1 MRLRRNGTKKRRAG
15 ISKFNAG
22 LLGVVLI
29 VVFSYLAYT
38 KFANPFA
45 HKYTVH
51 ATFANAS
58 GLQPGS
64 LVRIAGVNVGTVAS
78 VAQEP
83 GCKSA
88 STTQSACQAA
98 DVTLNITN
106 QGLPIHDDATFAI
119 RPRIFL
125 EGNFFVDISPG
136 TPQAPA
142 APDGHT
148 FPIQQGVE
156 PVQFDQVLTGLQGNT
171 RQNLQTLLQQ
181 YGKAVKQGG
190 PSFNKSIPYWLP
202 AYEYSSIVAHDAL
215 GIQPHDLSNYIAAQG
230 DVSGAVDTH
239 PQNLENLITDFNT
252 TANAFAR
259 ENTALEQTVGE
270 LPKTLSAAMP
280 AFNALNAAF
289 PPLRAFARALVPG
302 VKSTGPMVD
311 ASLPFVTQLNDLVQ
325 PSELRGLTADLRPTV
340 PALAKLTKDT
350 IPLMRDEVR
359 PTASCV
365 VNVIY
370 PWSQLTVPDNNFNA
384 SNGFPPR
391 KVYVEAVDYLPG
403 LAGESRNFDANGPY
417 IRILGTGGTFTY
429 SLQPGLFGQAL
440 TKLDAVQPQVP
451 PGGKRPPYKET
462 VPCESQQPVTNLATP
477 SSGPIQQT
485 NTGVA
490 SNASKARWQ
499 GATQNALPAL
509 AQIAGQSGLK
519 LNTSNMSG
527 SAKSPSGSGGSGAGG
542 SGSGSGGSG
551 AGSGSGSGGRLSGA
565 ANSVGQAIAG
575 VLKTS

>member
-1 MRLRRNGTKKRRAG
+1 MRRRKGKRRNGMSRFT
-15 ISKFNAG
+15 AG
-22 LLGVVLI
+22 LIGIVLI

-45 HKYTVH
+45 HQYTVH
-51 ATFANAS
+51 ATFANAN

-64 LVRIAGVNVGTVAS
+64 LVRIAGVNVGKVTS
-78 VAQEP
+78 VSEEP

-88 STTQSACQAA
+88 SSTPNACQAA
-98 DVTLNITN
+98 DVTMNISN

-125 EGNFFVDISPG
+125 EGNFFVDVSPG
-136 TPQAPA
+136 TPQAPVA
-142 APDGHT
+142 KDNHT

-190 PSFNKSIPYWLP
+190 PSFNKSIQYWLP

-215 GIQPHDLSNYIAAQG
+215 GIQPHDLSKYIAAQG
-230 DVSGAVDTH
+230 DVSGAFDTH
-239 PQNLENLITDFNT
+239 PRDLENLITDFNT

-259 ENTALEQTVGE
+259 ENTSLQQTVAR
-270 LPKTLSAAMP
+270 LPATLSAAIP

-289 PPLRAFARALVPG
+289 PPLRAFARAMVPG
-302 VKSTGPMVD
+302 VKSSGPMVD

-340 PALAKLTKDT
+340 PALARLTQDT
-350 IPLMRDEVR
+350 IPLMRNEVR
-359 PTASCV
+359 PAASCV

-370 PWSQLTVPDNNFNA
+370 PWSQLTVPDQNFNA

-403 LAGESRNFDANGPY
+403 LAGESRDFDANGPY

-451 PGGKRPPYKET
+451 PGGKRPPYEET
-462 VPCESQQPVTNLATP
+462 TPCESQKPVANLATP
-477 SSGPIQQT
+477 TSGPIEQT
-485 NTGVA
+485 STGLSSDA
-490 SNASKARWQ
+490 ATARWQ
-499 GATQNALPAL
+499 GVAQNALTGL
-509 AQIAGQSGLK
+509 GQASGASGLK
-519 LNTSNMSG
+519 LNSADVSG
-527 SAKSPSGSGGSGAGG
+527 SGAGGSGAGGSGGSGAGG
-542 SGSGSGGSG
+542 SGAGGG
-551 AGSGSGSGGRLSGA
+551 PGGLPA
-565 ANSVGQAIAG
+565 VPNTVGQAIAG
-575 VLKTS
+575 VLKDS

>member
-1 MRLRRNGTKKRRAG
+1 MRLGRKSKKRRG
-15 ISKFNAG
+15 GMSKFTAG
-22 LLGVVLI
+22 LIGIVLI
-29 VVFSYLAYT
+29 VVFSYLAFT

-51 ATFANAS
+51 ATFANAN

-64 LVRIAGVNVGTVAS
+64 LVRIAGVNVGTVTS
-78 VAQEP
+78 VSQEP

-88 STTQSACQAA
+88 SSTPNACQAA
-98 DVTLNITN
+98 DVTMNITS

-125 EGNFFVDISPG
+125 EGNFFVDVSPG
-136 TPQAPA
+136 TPQAPVA
-142 APDGHT
+142 SDGHT

-190 PSFNKSIPYWLP
+190 PSFNKSIQYWLP

-230 DVSGAVDTH
+230 AVSGAFDTH
-239 PQNLENLITDFNT
+239 PKNLENLITDFNT

-259 ENTALEQTVGE
+259 ENTSLEQTVAQ
-270 LPKTLSAAMP
+270 LPRTLSAAIP

-289 PPLRAFARALVPG
+289 PPLRAFARAMVPG

-350 IPLMRDEVR
+350 IPLMRNEVR
-359 PTASCV
+359 PASSCV

-370 PWSQLTVPDNNFNA
+370 PWSQLTVPDQNFNA

-403 LAGESRNFDANGPY
+403 LAGESRDFDANGPY

-440 TKLDAVQPQVP
+440 SKLDAVQPQVP
-451 PGGKRPPYKET
+451 PGGKRPPYEES
-462 VPCESQQPVTNLATP
+462 VPCESQKPVTDLSTP
-477 SSGPIQQT
+477 VSGPIQQT
-485 NTGVA
+485 NAGLSSA
-490 SNASKARWQ
+490 AAKARWQ
-499 GATQNALPAL
+499 GVGQNAISAL
-509 AQIAGQSGLK
+509 TQMADASGLK
-519 LNTSNMSG
+519 LNAP
-527 SAKSPSGSGGSGAGG
+527 SASGGSGS

-551 AGSGSGSGGRLSGA
+551 SGGSGSGASAGGPLSGA

-575 VLKTS
+575 VLKGS

>member
-1 MRLRRNGTKKRRAG
+1 MRRKGRKRRNGMSTF
-15 ISKFNAG
+15 SAG
-22 LLGVVLI
+22 LIGIVLI
-29 VVFSYLAYT
+29 AVFSYLAYT

-51 ATFANAS
+51 ATFANAN

-64 LVRIAGVNVGTVAS
+64 LVRIAGVNVGTVSS

-98 DVTLNITN
+98 DVTINITN
-106 QGLPIHDDATFAI
+106 EGLPIHDDATFAI

-125 EGNFFVDISPG
+125 EGNFFVDVSPG
-136 TPQAPA
+136 TPSAPVA
-142 APDGHT
+142 KDGHT

-156 PVQFDQVLTGLQGNT
+156 PVQFDQVLTGLQDNT

-181 YGKAVKQGG
+181 YGTAVKQGG
-190 PSFNKSIPYWLP
+190 PSFNKSIQYWLP

-230 DVSGAVDTH
+230 AVSGALDTH

-259 ENTALEQTVGE
+259 QNKALEQTVLQ
-270 LPKTLSAAMP
+270 LPQTLSAAMP

-350 IPLMRDEVR
+350 IPLMKNEVR

-365 VNVIY
+365 ANVIY
-370 PWSQLTVPDNNFNA
+370 PWSQLTVPDPNFDA

-417 IRILGTGGTFTY
+417 IRILGTGGTLTY
-429 SLQPGLFGQAL
+429 SLQPGLFGQSL

-451 PGGKRPPYKET
+451 PGGKRPPYQET
-462 VPCESQQPVTNLATP
+462 VPCETQQPITDLSAP

-485 NTGVA
+485 NAGMSA
-490 SNASKARWQ
+490 PGAQARWK
-499 GATQNALPAL
+499 GATQNAVPAL
-509 AQIAGQSGLK
+509 QEIAAASGLK
-519 LNTSNMSG
+519 LNTSQMSAG
-527 SAKSPSGSGGSGAGG
+527 SSRSGAGG
-542 SGSGSGGSG
+542 SSGGGG
-551 AGSGSGSGGRLSGA
+551 ASGGGGGASGGGGGGNPISQA
-565 ANSVGQAIAG
+565 DNAVGQAIAG
-575 VLKTS
+575 VLKSS

>member
-1 MRLRRNGTKKRRAG
+1 MRRRKGKRRNGMSRFT
-15 ISKFNAG
+15 AG
-22 LLGVVLI
+22 LIGIVLI

-45 HKYTVH
+45 HQYTVH
-51 ATFANAS
+51 ATFANAN

-64 LVRIAGVNVGTVAS
+64 LVRIAGVNVGKVTS
-78 VAQEP
+78 VSEEP

-88 STTQSACQAA
+88 SGTPNACRAA
-98 DVTLNITN
+98 DVTMNISD

-125 EGNFFVDISPG
+125 EGNFFVDVSPG
-136 TPQAPA
+136 TPQAPVA
-142 APDGHT
+142 KDNHT

-190 PSFNKSIPYWLP
+190 PSFNKSIQYWLP

-215 GIQPHDLSNYIAAQG
+215 GIQPHDLSKYIAAQG
-230 DVSGAVDTH
+230 DVSGAFDTH
-239 PQNLENLITDFNT
+239 PRDLENLITDFNT

-259 ENTALEQTVGE
+259 ENTSLQQTVAR
-270 LPKTLSAAMP
+270 LPATLSAAIP

-289 PPLRAFARALVPG
+289 PPLRAFARAMVPG
-302 VKSTGPMVD
+302 VKSSGPMVD

-340 PALAKLTKDT
+340 PALARLTQDT
-350 IPLMRDEVR
+350 IPLMRNEVR
-359 PTASCV
+359 PAASCV

-370 PWSQLTVPDNNFNA
+370 PWSQLTVPDQNFNA

-403 LAGESRNFDANGPY
+403 LAGESRDFDANGPY

-451 PGGKRPPYKET
+451 PGGKRPPYEET
-462 VPCESQQPVTNLATP
+462 TPCESQKPVANLATP
-477 SSGPIQQT
+477 TSGPIEQT
-485 NTGVA
+485 STGLSSDA
-490 SNASKARWQ
+490 ATARWQ
-499 GATQNALPAL
+499 GVAQNAVTGL
-509 AQIAGQSGLK
+509 GQASGASGLK
-519 LNTSNMSG
+519 LNSADVSG
-527 SAKSPSGSGGSGAGG
+527 SGAGGSGAGGSGAGGSGGSGAGG
-542 SGSGSGGSG
+542 SGAGGG
-551 AGSGSGSGGRLSGA
+551 PGGLPA
-565 ANSVGQAIAG
+565 VPNTVGQAIAG
-575 VLKTS
+575 VLKDS

>member
-1 MRLRRNGTKKRRAG
+1 MRLRRSKKRRKG
-15 ISKFNAG
+15 MSKFTAG
-22 LLGVVLI
+22 AIGIVL
-29 VVFSYLAYT
+29 VAVFSYAAYT

-51 ATFANAS
+51 ATFSNAN

-64 LVRIAGVNVGTVAS
+64 LVRIAGVNVGTVSA

-98 DVTLNITN
+98 DVTMNISN

-125 EGNFFVDISPG
+125 EGNFFVDVSPG
-136 TPQAPA
+136 TPQASV
-142 APDGHT
+142 APNNHT

-156 PVQFDQVLTGLQGNT
+156 PVQFDQVLTGLQDNT

-181 YGKAVKQGG
+181 YGKAVKEGG
-190 PSFNKSIPYWLP
+190 PSFNKSIQYWLP

-230 DVSGAVDTH
+230 QVAGALDTH
-239 PQNLENLITDFNT
+239 PKNLENLITDFNT

-259 ENTALEQTVGE
+259 VNTSLEQTVAQ
-270 LPKTLSAAMP
+270 LPRTLGAAIP

-289 PPLRAFARALVPG
+289 PPLRTLAKALIPG

-340 PALAKLTKDT
+340 PALAKLTLDT
-350 IPLMRDEVR
+350 IPLMKNEVR

-365 VNVIY
+365 ANVIY
-370 PWSQLTVPDNNFNA
+370 PWSQLTVPDSNFNA

-403 LAGESRNFDANGPY
+403 LAGESRDFDANGPY
-417 IRILGTGGTFTY
+417 IRILGTGGTLTY
-429 SLQPGLFGQAL
+429 SLAPGMFGQAL
-440 TKLDAVQPQVP
+440 TKLDAVQPEVP
-451 PGGKRPPYKET
+451 PGGKRPPYKEN
-462 VPCESQQPVTNLATP
+462 VPCETQPPITNLATP
-477 SSGPIQQT
+477 TSGPIQQT
-485 NTGVA
+485 NTSSSAA
-490 SNASKARWQ
+490 STARFQ
-499 GATQNALPAL
+499 GATQDALPAL
-509 AQIAGQSGLK
+509 AQMASAAGLK
-519 LNTSNMSG
+519 LNASDVSTG
-527 SAKSPSGSGGSGAGG
+527 SG
-542 SGSGSGGSG
+542 SGSGSGG
-551 AGSGSGSGGRLSGA
+551 GSGSGAAGGSGSGVGGLGGSGGPLTGA
-565 ANSVGQAIAG
+565 AKSVGQAISG
-575 VLKTS
+575 VLKGS

>member
-1 MRLRRNGTKKRRAG
+1 MRLGRKSKKRRTG
-15 ISKFNAG
+15 MSKFKAG
-22 LLGVVLI
+22 LIGIVLI
-29 VVFSYLAYT
+29 AVFSYLAYT

-45 HKYTVH
+45 HRYTIH
-51 ATFANAS
+51 ATFANAN

-98 DVTLNITN
+98 DVTINITN
-106 QGLPIHDDATFAI
+106 EGLPIHDDATFAI

-125 EGNFFVDISPG
+125 EGNFFVDVSPG
-136 TPQAPA
+136 TPEAPV
-142 APDGHT
+142 APDNHT
-148 FPIQQGVE
+148 FPIQQGVA
-156 PVQFDQVLTGLQGNT
+156 PVQFDQVLTGLQDNT

-190 PSFNKSIPYWLP
+190 PSFNKSIQYWLP

-230 DVSGAVDTH
+230 DVSGAFDTH

-270 LPKTLSAAMP
+270 LPKTLSAAIP

-350 IPLMRDEVR
+350 IPLMRNEVR

-370 PWSQLTVPDNNFNA
+370 PWSQLTVPDSNFNA

-391 KVYVEAVDYLPG
+391 KAYVEAVDYLPG

-417 IRILGTGGTFTY
+417 IRILGTGGTLTY

-451 PGGKRPPYKET
+451 PGGKRPPYEET
-462 VPCESQQPVTNLATP
+462 APCESQKPITNLATP

-485 NTGVA
+485 NTAVSA
-490 SNASKARWQ
+490 PAAKARWQ
-499 GATQNALPAL
+499 GVSQNALTGL
-509 AQIAGQSGLK
+509 AQVASAAGLK
-519 LNTSNMSG
+519 LNSSDMSG
-527 SAKSPSGSGGSGAGG
+527 SSG

-551 AGSGSGSGGRLSGA
+551 SGSGSGGSGSSGGPGGLPA
-565 ANSVGQAIAG
+565 VPNSVGQAIAG

>member
-1 MRLRRNGTKKRRAG
+1 MRLGKGKKRRKG
-15 ISKFNAG
+15 MSKFTAG
-22 LLGVVLI
+22 LIGIVLI

-51 ATFANAS
+51 ATFANAN

-64 LVRIAGVNVGTVAS
+64 LVRIAGVNVGTVTS

-98 DVTLNITN
+98 DVTINITN

-136 TPQAPA
+136 TPEAPVA
-142 APDGHT
+142 NDNHT

-190 PSFNKSIPYWLP
+190 PSFNKSIQYWLP

-215 GIQPHDLSNYIAAQG
+215 GIEPHDLSNYIAAQG
-230 DVSGAVDTH
+230 QVAGAIDTH

-259 ENTALEQTVGE
+259 ENTSLEQTVAQ

-289 PPLRAFARALVPG
+289 PPLRTLARALVPG

-350 IPLMRDEVR
+350 IPLMRNEVR

-365 VNVIY
+365 ANVIY
-370 PWSQLTVPDNNFNA
+370 PWSQLTVPDPNFNA
-384 SNGFPPR
+384 SNGFPAR

-403 LAGESRNFDANGPY
+403 LAGESRDFDANGPF
-417 IRILGTGGTFTY
+417 IRILGTGGTLTY

-440 TKLDAVQPQVP
+440 TKHDAVQPEVP
-451 PGGKRPPYKET
+451 PGGKRPPYQET
-462 VPCESQQPVTNLATP
+462 VPCETQKPITDLSTP
-477 SSGPIQQT
+477 TSGPIQQT
-485 NTGVA
+485 NAGVSSPA
-490 SNASKARWQ
+490 AKARWQ
-499 GATQNALPAL
+499 GVNQNAVPAL
-509 AQIAGQSGLK
+509 AQLAQASGLK
-519 LNTSNMSG
+519 LNTSQMSG
-527 SAKSPSGSGGSGAGG
+527 SGSGGSGSGGSGSGSGSGG

-551 AGSGSGSGGRLSGA
+551 SGGPLSGVG
-565 ANSVGQAIAG
+565 NSVGQAIAG
-575 VLKTS
+575 VLKGS